1 MKAWMVTAVGA
12 PADVLEIGEREP
24 PDPVPGEVGVEVRVA
39 AAGLPDVF
47 MCRGQYEFDPPLP
60 FTPGEEVAGVVT
72 DARHAPGFEPG
83 QRVMGVTAFYRGH
96 GGFAERSVLVAD
108 ATWPIPEEMSDVD
121 AAAFGIPFRTAYLGL
136 VTRGRLSEGE
146 TLLVHGAAGGT
157 GFAAVQVG
165 KAVGARVIAVA
176 SGAEKCQ
183 ACRESGAN
191 EVIDRSQRDFVDT
204 VKALTEGRGVDVVFD
219 PVGGDTFVQP
229 HRGWGRGRPAERQG
243 GRADVPPADGVVR
256 RGTRSPRRRR
266 HLCVRASPTGAV
278 RHRGESSGGQVGDRR
293 SLTCHPAAQAVWTT
307 RVFCVDRLPSP
318 YGRLPREV
326 SAPP

>member
-219 PVGGDTFVQP
+219 PVGGDTFV
-229 HRGWGRGRPAERQG
+229 RSLDCLATEGRLLAIGFASG
-243 GRADVPPADGVVR
+243 AWADAPTGKIVARNLTVVGVVAVPPSAKVAEQMYRQLMAWYDEGLVRPVVAGTYAFEQLPQALSAIEASRVGGKSVIVVR
-256 RGTRSPRRRR
+256 
-266 HLCVRASPTGAV
+266 
-278 RHRGESSGGQVGDRR
+278 
-293 SLTCHPAAQAVWTT
+293 
-307 RVFCVDRLPSP
+307 
-318 YGRLPREV
+318 
-326 SAPP
+326 

>member
-204 VKALTEGRGVDVVFD
+204 VKALTEGCGVDVVFD
-219 PVGGDTFVQP
+219 PVGGDTFV
-229 HRGWGRGRPAERQG
+229 RSLDCLATEGRLLAIGFASG
-243 GRADVPPADGVVR
+243 AWADAPTGKIVARNLTVVGVVAVPPSAGVAEQMYRQLMAWYDEGLVRPVVAGTYAFEQLPQALSAIEAVVR
-256 RGTRSPRRRR
+256 
-266 HLCVRASPTGAV
+266 
-278 RHRGESSGGQVGDRR
+278 
-293 SLTCHPAAQAVWTT
+293 
-307 RVFCVDRLPSP
+307 
-318 YGRLPREV
+318 
-326 SAPP
+326 

>member
-96 GGFAERSVLVAD
+96 GGSAERSVLVAD
-108 ATWPIPEEMSDVD
+108 ATWPIPDEMSDVD
-121 AAAFGIPFRTAYLGL
+121 AGAFGIPFRTAYLGL

-219 PVGGDTFVQP
+219 PVGGDTFV
-229 HRGWGRGRPAERQG
+229 RSLDCLATEGRLLAIGFASG
-243 GRADVPPADGVVR
+243 AWADAPTGKIVARNLTVVGVVAVPPSAGVAEQMYRQLMAWYDEGLVRPVVAGTYAFEQLPQALSAIEASRVGGKSVIVVR
-256 RGTRSPRRRR
+256 
-266 HLCVRASPTGAV
+266 
-278 RHRGESSGGQVGDRR
+278 
-293 SLTCHPAAQAVWTT
+293 
-307 RVFCVDRLPSP
+307 
-318 YGRLPREV
+318 
-326 SAPP
+326 